1 MKNLFQEN
9 LSLLMTN
16 NILSRLDWLSLTIYF
31 LLIIF
36 GITNIYSTTLSEVTV
51 SLFELNSPAGKQF
64 WIFIFSLIFLPIILF
79 INSNFFEH
87 LSLIFYILSILSLLG
102 LFVFGQKISGAT
114 SWYLVGNF
122 SLQPSEFAKITTAL
136 LVASNLS
143 SIQFDIKKIP
153 SISKIFLIIGI
164 PTVLVIFQPDAG
176 SALVFSG
183 LFFVLLR
190 EGMDMKTLYFGIG
203 LISIFILTLIF
214 DPLILSIAFFIIQ
227 IVIYRILLN
236 YYPKT
241 KKSPFIIVLGIS
253 ILFSFSVDFIFNSV
267 FEQRHRD
274 RFNVILGLENDTQG
288 IGYNINQSKIAIGS
302 GGFSGKGFLN
312 GTQTKGGFVPEQH
325 TDYIFSTV
333 GEEWGFLGSSGLII
347 LFTILILRII
357 YRAEKHTLPFPRVF
371 SYCFASMLFIH
382 FFINIGMTLGLVPT
396 VGIPLPFISYG
407 GTNLM
412 AFSLMLFIYLTLDA
426 NRLH

>member
-1 MKNLFQEN
+1 
-9 LSLLMTN
+9 MTKS
-16 NILSRLDWLSLTIYF
+16 IVLRMDWLSLIIY
-31 LLIIF
+31 LLLVIF
-36 GITNIYSTTLSEVTV
+36 GIINIYSTTLSEVTV
-51 SLFELNSPAGKQF
+51 SLFDMNSPAGKQF

-102 LFVFGQKISGAT
+102 LFFFGQKISGAT
-114 SWYLVGNF
+114 SWYFIGGF
-122 SLQPSEFAKITTAL
+122 SIQPSEFAKITTSL
-136 LVASNLS
+136 LVASTLS
-143 SIQFDIKKIP
+143 SIQADIKKI
-153 SISKIFLIIGI
+153 SFVTKLLLIIGLPMI
-164 PTVLVIFQPDAG
+164 LVIFQPDAG
-176 SALVFSG
+176 TALVFLG

-190 EGMDMKTLYFGIG
+190 EGMDMKTLYFGMG
-203 LISIFILTLIF
+203 FISLFIMTLIF
-214 DPLILSIAFFIIQ
+214 GPLILSIALFFILIL
-227 IVIYRILLN
+227 VYRLILQ

-241 KKSPFIIVLGIS
+241 KKTPFVLLYGIS
-253 ILFSFSVDFIFNSV
+253 VLFNISVNFIFNSV

-274 RFNVILGLENDTQG
+274 RFNIMLGLENDTQG

-333 GEEWGFLGSSGLII
+333 GEEWGFIGSSGLII
-347 LFTILILRII
+347 LFTVLISRIL
-357 YRAEKHTLPFPRVF
+357 YRAEKHTQSFPRMF
-371 SYCFASMLFIH
+371 SYCFASMLFVH

-396 VGIPLPFISYG
+396 VGIPLTFISYG

-412 AFSLMLFIYLTLDA
+412 AFSLMFFIYLNLDA
-426 NRLH
+426 NRLN

>member
-1 MKNLFQEN
+1 MIKSIVLR
-9 LSLLMTN
+9 M
-16 NILSRLDWLSLTIYF
+16 DWLSLIIY
-31 LLIIF
+31 LLLVIF
-36 GITNIYSTTLSEVTV
+36 GIINIYSTTLSEVTV
-51 SLFELNSPAGKQF
+51 SLFDMNSPAGKQF

-102 LFVFGQKISGAT
+102 LFFFGQKISGAT
-114 SWYLVGNF
+114 SWYFIGGF
-122 SLQPSEFAKITTAL
+122 SIQPSEFAKITTSL
-136 LVASNLS
+136 LVASTLS
-143 SIQFDIKKIP
+143 SIQADIKKI
-153 SISKIFLIIGI
+153 SFVTKLLLIIGLPMI
-164 PTVLVIFQPDAG
+164 LVIFQPDAG
-176 SALVFSG
+176 TALVFLG

-190 EGMDMKTLYFGIG
+190 EGMDMKTLYFGMG
-203 LISIFILTLIF
+203 FISLFIMTLIF
-214 DPLILSIAFFIIQ
+214 GPLILSIALFFILIL
-227 IVIYRILLN
+227 VYRLILQ

-241 KKSPFIIVLGIS
+241 KKTPFVLLYGIS
-253 ILFSFSVDFIFNSV
+253 VLFNISVNFIFNSV

-274 RFNVILGLENDTQG
+274 RFNIMLGLENDTQG

-333 GEEWGFLGSSGLII
+333 GEEWGFIGSSGLII
-347 LFTILILRII
+347 LFTVLISRIL
-357 YRAEKHTLPFPRVF
+357 YRAEKHTQSFPRMF
-371 SYCFASMLFIH
+371 SYCFASMLFVH

-396 VGIPLPFISYG
+396 VGIPLTFISYG

-412 AFSLMLFIYLTLDA
+412 AFSLMFFIYLNLDA
-426 NRLH
+426 NRLN